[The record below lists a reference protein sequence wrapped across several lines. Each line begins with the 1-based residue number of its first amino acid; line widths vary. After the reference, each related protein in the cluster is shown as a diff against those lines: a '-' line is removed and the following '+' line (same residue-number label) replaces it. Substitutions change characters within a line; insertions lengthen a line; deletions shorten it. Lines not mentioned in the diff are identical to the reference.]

1 MGFRY
6 KRVISRSKRKCKGC
20 KGCKY
25 LIKVIEF
32 LKQTN
37 VGDVLVEV

>member
-6 KRVISRSKRKCKGC
+6 KRVISRSKRKCKDC

-25 LIKVIEF
+25 LIKVIEYP
-32 LKQTN
+32 KANKRWRCTC
-37 VGDVLVEV
+37 